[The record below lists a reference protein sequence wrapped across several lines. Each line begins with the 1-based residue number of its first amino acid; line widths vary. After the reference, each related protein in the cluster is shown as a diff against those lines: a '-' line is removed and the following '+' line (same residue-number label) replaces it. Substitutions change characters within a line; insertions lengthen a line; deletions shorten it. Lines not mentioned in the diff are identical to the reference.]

1 MLKRLQIFALLLLT
15 SLAFAQKPDVKKIT
29 ITGKIFEKG
38 TTLPLEYATVVFQDA
53 KNPEKLYGGVT
64 DLNGAFNFEVSS
76 GTYNVRF
83 EYISFKTVEFKN
95 KTYNTNTDFGTIY
108 LEADIA
114 QLAGVEVIAERSTVE
129 IKLDKRVY
137 NVGKDMMV
145 KGGTVS
151 DVLDNVPSVTVD
163 PEGTIALRGNENV
176 RILIDGKPSGLAGIN
191 IADALKILP
200 ADAVEK
206 VEVITNPSARYD
218 AEGGGGII
226 NIILRKGKAQGLNG
240 SFVLS
245 VGDPETYGINTSL
258 NYRSDKFNLFSNTGY
273 NYRTS
278 LGNSLTDATY
288 LNQDGSIRNYID
300 ERRTNERLNKG
311 YNSNVGIEL
320 FLDKTASWTN
330 SLTVQ
335 NRRGENPDNVF
346 FYNFD
351 ENRNATFT
359 RNRFNDERSKD
370 FTFEYATNFTKKFKK
385 EDHKLTV
392 DMSFSE
398 NRDSE
403 NSVIYD
409 QILGDPSSFFTERTL
424 NPQNQNRNLFQTDYV
439 LPIGE
444 KSRFEAGYRGSFQK
458 NLTDFEIDSLDIAG
472 NWIRNDIYSN
482 LLEYKE
488 NVNAFYLQYG
498 SKINKFSYFLGVRF
512 EDSNI
517 EVNSI
522 SANDYNTKKYN
533 NFFPTATLNYE
544 FSETSSM
551 SLSYSKR
558 INRPRGRFLNPFSSY
573 SSRINIFRG
582 NPDLNPAYTN
592 AFDLGYLKRWSKVT
606 FNTSAYVNIT
616 DDSFQFIRRESG
628 VIDVTVVDGPDIVD
642 PTTGIIT
649 PVGGEDIRTPVIEST
664 PINLATEI
672 RAGFEFNINYSP
684 YKWWKINTNFNLFRN
699 ETKGDYSY
707 INSLNELVVQNFDN
721 TATSWFTRIS
731 SKISLP
737 YKIDWQTNA
746 TYNAPQNSAQGNRYA
761 ITSVN
766 LAFSKDILKDKG
778 TIALN
783 VSDLFNSRKRRSD
796 VFLPTVNSYSEFQW
810 RQRQI
815 NLSFTYRFNK
825 KKNERENQRRPDDGG
840 GDEFMG

>member
-1 MLKRLQIFALLLLT
+1 MLKHYKLLLLLLC
-15 SLAFAQKPDVKKIT
+15 SISIFSQRPDVKKIK

-53 KNPEKLYGGVT
+53 KNPEKLNGGVT
-64 DLNGAFNFEVSS
+64 DLNGNFSFEVPS
-76 GTYNVRF
+76 GNYNVRF
-83 EYISFKTVEFKN
+83 EYISFKTFEIKG
-95 KTYNTNTDFGTIY
+95 KTYNSDTDFGTIY
-108 LEADIA
+108 LEVDVA
-114 QLAGVEVIAERSTVE
+114 QLQGVEVIAERSTVE

-163 PEGTIALRGNENV
+163 AEGNVALRGNENV

-191 IADALKILP
+191 IADALKLLP

-226 NIILRKGKAQGLNG
+226 NIILRQGKAQGLNG
-240 SFVLS
+240 SFVAS
-245 VGDPETYGINTSL
+245 IGDPETYGLSSSL
-258 NYRSDKFNLFSNTGY
+258 NYRSEKFNLFSNTGY
-273 NYRTS
+273 NYRTT
-278 LGNSLTDATY
+278 LGNSLTNSEY
-288 LNQDGSIRNYID
+288 LGSNANPQSIFID
-300 ERRTNERLNKG
+300 ERRANERLNKG
-311 YNSNVGIEL
+311 YNSNFGVEL
-320 FLDKTASWTN
+320 FIDESTSWTN
-330 SLTVQ
+330 SLTIR
-335 NRRGENPDNVF
+335 NGRGENPDNVF
-346 FYNFD
+346 FNNFD
-351 ENRNATFT
+351 ANRNATFT
-359 RNRFNDERSKD
+359 RNRLNDQRSSD
-370 FTFEYATNFTKKFKK
+370 LTFEYATNFTKKFKK

-398 NRDSE
+398 NRERD
-403 NSVIYD
+403 NSIIYD
-409 QILGDPSSFFTERTL
+409 QIINDPSTLFIERSI
-424 NPQNQNRNLFQTDYV
+424 NPENQNRNLFQADYV
-439 LPIGE
+439 LPIG
-444 KSRFEAGYRGSFQK
+444 KDSRFEAGYRGSFQK
-458 NLTDFEIDSLDIAG
+458 NLTDFQIDSLDVAG
-472 NWIRNDIYSN
+472 NWIRNDVYSN

-488 NVNAFYLQYG
+488 NVNAFYIQYG
-498 SKINKFSYFLGVRF
+498 SKINKFSYFLGLRF
-512 EDSNI
+512 EDSDI

-522 SANDYNTKKYN
+522 SANDYNAKKYN

-582 NPDLNPAYTN
+582 NPDLDPAYTN
-592 AFDLGYLKRWSKVT
+592 AIDLGYLKRWKKIT
-606 FNTSAYVNIT
+606 FNTSTYINLT
-616 DDSFQFIRRESG
+616 DQSFQFIRRESG
-628 VIDVTVVDGPDIVD
+628 LFDEGV
-642 PTTGIIT
+642 
-649 PVGGEDIRTPVIEST
+649 PVIEST

-699 ETKGDYSY
+699 ETQGDFQYT
-707 INSLNELVVQNFDN
+707 NFLGNEVVQNFDN
-721 TATSWFTRIS
+721 VATSWFTRVS
-731 SKISLP
+731 SKITLP

-746 TYNAPQNSAQGNRYA
+746 TYNAPENNAQGKRLS

-766 LAFSKDILKDKG
+766 LAFSKDVLKDKG

-783 VSDLFNSRKRRSD
+783 VSDLFNSRIRRSE
-796 VFLPTVNSYSEFQW
+796 VNLPTVTSYSEFQW

-825 KKNERENQRRPDDGG
+825 KKNERENQRRDDGG
-840 GDEFMG
+840 GGDEYMG

>member
-1 MLKRLQIFALLLLT
+1 MLKRLQIFALFLFTTMVL
-15 SLAFAQKPDVKKIT
+15 AQKPDVKKIK
-29 ITGKIFEKG
+29 ISGKIFEKG

-53 KNPEKLYGGVT
+53 KNPERLNGGVT
-64 DLNGAFNFEVSS
+64 DLNGNFSFEVTA

-83 EYISFKTVEFKN
+83 EYISFKTVEVKN
-95 KTYNTNTDFGTIY
+95 TTYNTNTDFGTIY

-163 PEGTIALRGNENV
+163 PEGTVALRGNENV
-176 RILIDGKPSGLAGIN
+176 KILIDGKPSGLAGIN
-191 IADALKILP
+191 IADALKMLP

-245 VGDPETYGINTSL
+245 AGNPETYGANSSL
-258 NYRSDKFNLFSNTGY
+258 NYRSEKFNLFSNIGY

-278 LGNSLTDATY
+278 KGNSLTNSEYISASA
-288 LNQDGSIRNYID
+288 NPNSIFLD

-311 YNSNVGIEL
+311 YNSNFGIEL
-320 FLDKTASWTN
+320 FLDKTTTWTN
-330 SLTVQ
+330 SLTIQ

-351 ENRNATFT
+351 ANRNPTFT
-359 RNRFNDERSKD
+359 QNRLNDEKSKD
-370 FTFEYATNFTKKFKK
+370 FTFEYATNFTKNFKK

-392 DMSFSE
+392 DMSFSQ
-398 NRDSE
+398 NRDKE
-403 NSVIYD
+403 NSIIYD
-409 QILGDPSSFFTERTL
+409 QIIGEPNSFFTERTL
-424 NPQNQNRNLFQTDYV
+424 NPQNQSRNLFQTDYV

-458 NLTDFEIDSLDIAG
+458 NLTDFEIDALDASG
-472 NWIRNDIYSN
+472 NWVRNDIYSN

-488 NVNAFYLQYG
+488 NVNALYMQYG
-498 SKINKFSYFLGVRF
+498 SKINKFSYFFGVRF

-592 AFDLGYLKRWSKVT
+592 AFDLGYLKRWTKVT
-606 FNTSAYVNIT
+606 FNTSAYINMT

-628 VIDVTVVDGPDIVD
+628 LFVEGV
-642 PTTGIIT
+642 
-649 PVGGEDIRTPVIEST
+649 PVIEST

-672 RAGFEFNINYSP
+672 RAGFEFNVNYSP
-684 YKWWKINTNFNLFRN
+684 FKWWKLNNNFNLFRN

-707 INSLNELVVQNFDN
+707 TNSLNELVVQNFDN

-746 TYNAPQNSAQGNRYA
+746 TYYAPQNSAQGKRYSM
-761 ITSVN
+761 TSVN
-766 LAFSKDILKDKG
+766 LAFSKDVLKDKA

-783 VSDLFNSRKRRSD
+783 VSDLFNSRKRRSE
-796 VFLPTVNSYSEFQW
+796 VNLPTVNSYSEFQW

-825 KKNERENQRRPDDGG
+825 KKNERDNQRRGDDGG